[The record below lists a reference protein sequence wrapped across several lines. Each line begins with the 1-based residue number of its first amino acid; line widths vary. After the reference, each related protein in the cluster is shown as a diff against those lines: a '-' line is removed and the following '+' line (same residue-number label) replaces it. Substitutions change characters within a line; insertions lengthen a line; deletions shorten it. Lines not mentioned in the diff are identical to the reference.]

1 MINDTCMKKNQN
13 IYFIVVFLLR
23 LFEVRILKS
32 VGEHLSIVVTAGL
45 LGWLSCSATSQSL
58 WNEGSGNGR
67 NC

>member
-1 MINDTCMKKNQN
+1 MINDTCMEKNQN

-45 LGWLSCSATSQSL
+45 LGWLSCSATSQ
-58 WNEGSGNGR
+58 
-67 NC
+67 